1 MKRVHVVSAGD
12 SYMYRL
18 AIALKNKGY
27 DVSCSGVKYDSPEAQ
42 ELLQSDVLLEELSY
56 FTVSSRPRIDYVVP
70 SLQITAE
77 HPEIKKAREQGLLV
91 VAFPDFILRMAKDKI
106 RVVISDVRYPTR
118 ILSMIYR
125 AVVRQNMRCDYVVM
139 NEMKGLEKRIVLSY
153 DARIILLEGDETDTY
168 MFEKKPTHHLYR
180 PHILLLP
187 DVKWHASET
196 FPTLESYKNLL
207 KEMVASIERDGKFI
221 YNQNIPFLQEL
232 AGSVREDITAI
243 PYSSHKIMENAGRVC
258 LDTRYGLIPVCHSD
272 EDFLCDLN
280 AARLASRQLGVNDK
294 DFYQLV
300 SEFVNE

>member
-70 SLQITAE
+70 SLQVTAE

-125 AVVRQNMRCDYVVM
+125 AVVPQNMRCDYVVM
-139 NEMKGLEKRIVLSY
+139 NEMKGLEKRIVLS
-153 DARIILLEGDETDTY
+153 
-168 MFEKKPTHHLYR
+168 
-180 PHILLLP
+180 
-187 DVKWHASET
+187 
-196 FPTLESYKNLL
+196 
-207 KEMVASIERDGKFI
+207 
-221 YNQNIPFLQEL
+221 
-232 AGSVREDITAI
+232 
-243 PYSSHKIMENAGRVC
+243 
-258 LDTRYGLIPVCHSD
+258 
-272 EDFLCDLN
+272 
-280 AARLASRQLGVNDK
+280 
-294 DFYQLV
+294 
-300 SEFVNE
+300 